1 MSDEIKMD
9 RSIRDML
16 QHAIEREA
24 SDLHISPG
32 LPPVLRIQGSL
43 VYMDRPA
50 MTDGDTEHFIRNV
63 LTKSQLDIL
72 FTKGDVDAS
81 ISCDNNNRLRLNAF
95 KQKNTYS
102 ASLRLVKPE
111 IPDFSILNLPEVIL
125 DLAQA
130 SNGLILV
137 TGPTG
142 TGKSTTLASMIDWI
156 NQNKDT
162 HIITLEEPIEY
173 VHRHK
178 KSIVHQR
185 EIGTDVSTFSSGLRA
200 ALRQDP
206 DVILI
211 GEMRDL
217 ESISIALTAA
227 ETGHLVLS
235 TLHTIGA
242 AKTIDRIIDVFPP
255 HQQPQIR
262 VQLSVVIQAVISQQL
277 VPGIDDINRVPAVEV
292 MISNPA
298 IRNLIREN
306 KTHQIFNSIQ
316 TGSKQGMQTMDNSLL
331 DLYRKKKISFEN
343 MLKYA
348 VDPEYL
354 RKQSFGK
361 A

>member
-1 MSDEIKMD
+1 MD
-9 RSIRDML
+9 QNIRDML
-16 QHAIEREA
+16 EYAIERKA

-43 VYMDRPA
+43 VPMENDVL
-50 MTDGDTEHFIRNV
+50 TEDDTENFVRNV
-63 LTKSQLDIL
+63 LTEKQLETL
-72 FTKGDVDAS
+72 FSKGDVDAS
-81 ISCDNNNRLRLNAF
+81 ISCQNNNRLRLNAF
-95 KQKNTYS
+95 KQKNSYS
-102 ASLRLVKPE
+102 ISFRLVKPE
-111 IPDFSILNLPEVIL
+111 IPDFNALGLPPVVLE
-125 DLAQA
+125 LAKITK
-130 SNGLILV
+130 GLILV

-156 NQNKDT
+156 NQNRDT
-162 HIITLEEPIEY
+162 HVITLEEPIEY
-173 VHRHK
+173 VHKHK

-185 EIGTDVSTFSSGLRA
+185 EIGTDALSFSSGLRA

-277 VPGIDDINRVPAVEV
+277 IPGLNGGERIPAVEV

-306 KTHQIFNSIQ
+306 KTHQVFNSIQ
-316 TGSKQGMQTMDNSLL
+316 TGSKSGMQTMDNSLFE
-331 DLYRKKKISFEN
+331 LYRKKKISFDN
-343 MLKYA
+343 MLKYS

-354 RKQSFGK
+354 KKLSLGQG
-361 A
+361 